1 MDIIHL
7 LPDSV
12 ANQIA
17 AGEVVQRPASVIKEL
32 MENAVDAGAQ
42 NIDVLVQDAGR
53 TSIQVIDDG
62 KGMTETDARMAFER
76 HATSKIAKAED
87 LFTLRTMGF
96 RGEALPSIAA
106 VSQVK
111 LTTRTAA
118 QDVGIELCLEGSRVV
133 SQEVCSCPVGAN
145 FEVCNLFF
153 NVPARRKFLKS
164 NQTEL
169 NNIIQDFERIALVN
183 PSVSFALS
191 SNGNRLMQLPAG
203 SPLQRIVGIFGKKLG
218 EQLLPVQVET
228 SLVGISGFVG
238 KPEAA
243 RKKNSSQY
251 LFVNGR
257 FMRHPR
263 FHYAVQEAFNH
274 LIPEGD
280 QVPYFIFFQVD
291 PANIDVNI
299 HPTKTEIKFENEQ
312 EIWSIIVAAVRDTLG
327 KFNAVPTIDFDVEG
341 RPDIPT
347 YEAGKLTDIRVPRVQ
362 LNPNYNPFSSHSET
376 RKPIRQWEELFE
388 GAGGKELFEGAG
400 GKELFEGA
408 RGKEQGAREYP
419 KTSGL
424 HDNPLAPSP
433 SPLAPSLFQESQEI
447 SSQHFQYKGQYILTA
462 VQSGLMMVDQ
472 RRAHI
477 RILYERYMKQMQEHT
492 APTQGLLFP
501 ELLELSPSD
510 AALLT
515 GILDDV
521 RALGFDIT
529 PLGGGAFSIVG
540 TPSGQSNP
548 VAVVQ
553 QMVETVKQQDG
564 IQTDALHHQLALVLA
579 RNNAIEVGEVLTPL
593 QMETLIGDLFQCEIQ
608 NLSPSGKTILTILQQ
623 EQIDK
628 MFN

>member
-32 MENAVDAGAQ
+32 MENAVDAGAST
-42 NIDVLVQDAGR
+42 IDVLVQDAGR

-87 LFTLRTMGF
+87 LFTLQTMGF

-111 LTTRTAA
+111 LTTRTAE
-118 QDVGIELCLEGSRVV
+118 QDLGVQLCLEGSRVV

-145 FEVCNLFF
+145 FEVSNLFF

-183 PSVSFALS
+183 PSVAFTLS
-191 SNGNRLMQLPAG
+191 SNGNRLMQLPVSG
-203 SPLQRIVGIFGKKLG
+203 CLQRIVGIFGKKLG
-218 EQLLPVQVET
+218 EQLLPLQVET
-228 SLVGISGFVG
+228 SLVKISGFVG
-238 KPEAA
+238 KPEAE
-243 RKKNSSQY
+243 RKKTSSQY
-251 LFVNGR
+251 VFVNGS
-257 FMRHPR
+257 FMLHPR
-263 FHYAVQEAFNH
+263 FHYAVMEAFSH

-312 EIWSIIVAAVRDTLG
+312 EIWSIIVAAVRDALG

-341 RPDIPT
+341 RPEIPT
-347 YEAGKLTDIRVPRVQ
+347 YDASGLGDVKVPRVQ
-362 LNPNYNPFSSHSET
+362 VNPSYNPFSCHSE
-376 RKPIRQWEELFE
+376 RSKPSRQWEKLYEQAAQSTQNTPSIQNTPITPKLFSE
-388 GAGGKELFEGAG
+388 DIEM
-400 GKELFEGA
+400 
-408 RGKEQGAREYP
+408 
-419 KTSGL
+419 
-424 HDNPLAPSP
+424 
-433 SPLAPSLFQESQEI
+433 
-447 SSQHFQYKGQYILTA
+447 SSQHYQYKGQYVLTA

-477 RILYERYMKQMQEHT
+477 RILYERYMKQMQEHN
-492 APTQGLLFP
+492 AATQGLLFP

-515 GILDDV
+515 GILDDIK
-521 RALGFDIT
+521 ALGFDIT
-529 PLGGGAFSIVG
+529 PLGGSSFSIVG
-540 TPSGQSNP
+540 TPSEQANP

-553 QMVETVKQQDG
+553 QMVESVKQQDG
-564 IQTDALHHQLALVLA
+564 GHADALHHQLALVLA
-579 RNNAIEVGEVLTPL
+579 RSNAIEVGEVLSSV
-593 QMETLIGDLFQCEIQ
+593 QMETLIGDLFQCENP
-608 NLSPSGKTILTILQQ
+608 NLTPNGKTILTILQQ

>member
-32 MENAVDAGAQ
+32 MENAVDAGAST
-42 NIDVLVQDAGR
+42 IDVLVQDAGR

-87 LFTLRTMGF
+87 LFTLQTMGF

-111 LTTRTAA
+111 LTTRTAE
-118 QDVGIELCLEGSRVV
+118 QELGVQLCLEGSKVV

-145 FEVCNLFF
+145 FEVSNLFF

-183 PSVSFALS
+183 PSVSFTLS
-191 SNGNRLMQLPAG
+191 SNGNQLMQLPAG
-203 SPLQRIVGIFGKKLG
+203 GSLQRIVGIFGKKLG
-218 EQLLPVQVET
+218 EQLLPLQVET
-228 SLVGISGFVG
+228 SLVKISGFVG

-243 RKKNSSQY
+243 RKKGASQF

-263 FHYAVQEAFNH
+263 FHYAVMEAFSH
-274 LIPEGD
+274 LIPDGD
-280 QVPYFIFFQVD
+280 QVPYFIYFEVD

-299 HPTKTEIKFENEQ
+299 HPTKTEIKFENET
-312 EIWSIIVAAVRDTLG
+312 EIWSIVLAAVRDALG

-347 YEAGKLTDIRVPRVQ
+347 YDARGLGDVKVPRVQ
-362 LNPNYNPFSSHSET
+362 VNPTYNPFSSHNEN
-376 RKPIRQWEELFE
+376 RKPTRQWEKLY
-388 GAGGKELFEGAG
+388 
-400 GKELFEGA
+400 
-408 RGKEQGAREYP
+408 EQAAASQTNQSVP
-419 KTSGL
+419 NTQNVQSSQ
-424 HDNPLAPSP
+424 N
-433 SPLAPSLFQESQEI
+433 LFQEEMEM
-447 SSQHFQYKGQYILTA
+447 SSQHYQYKGQYILTA

-472 RRAHI
+472 RRAHV
-477 RILYERYMKQMQEHT
+477 RILYERYMKQMQEHN
-492 APTQGLLFP
+492 AATQGLLFP

-529 PLGGGAFSIVG
+529 SLGGSSFSIVG
-540 TPSGQSNP
+540 APSGQSNP

-553 QMVETVKQQDG
+553 QMVESVKQQDG
-564 IQTDALHHQLALVLA
+564 AHADALHHQLALVLA
-579 RNNAIEVGEVLTPL
+579 RHNAIEIGEVLTPV
-593 QMETLIGDLFQCEIQ
+593 QMETLIGDLFQCDNP
-608 NLSPSGKTILTILQQ
+608 NLSPSGKTIITILQQ

>member
-32 MENAVDAGAQ
+32 MENAVDAGATT
-42 NIDVLVQDAGR
+42 IDVLVQDAGR

-87 LFTLRTMGF
+87 LFTLQTMGF

-111 LTTRTAA
+111 LTTRTAE
-118 QDVGIELCLEGSRVV
+118 QELGVQLCLEGSRVV

-145 FEVCNLFF
+145 FEVSNLFF

-183 PSVSFALS
+183 PSVAFTLS
-191 SNGNRLMQLPAG
+191 SNGNQLMQLPAG
-203 SPLQRIVGIFGKKLG
+203 SNLQRIVGIFGKKLG

-228 SLVGISGFVG
+228 SLVKISGFVG
-238 KPEAA
+238 KPESA

-263 FHYAVQEAFNH
+263 FHYAVMEAFSH

-280 QVPYFIFFQVD
+280 QVPYFISFQVD

-312 EIWSIIVAAVRDTLG
+312 EIWSIIVAAVRDALG

-347 YEAGKLTDIRVPRVQ
+347 YDARGLGDVKVPRVQ
-362 LNPNYNPFSSHSET
+362 VNPSYNPFSGHSES
-376 RKPIRQWEELFE
+376 RKPVRQWEKLYEQAASSQTIQNTQSIQSVPSSPTLFSE
-388 GAGGKELFEGAG
+388 GL
-400 GKELFEGA
+400 
-408 RGKEQGAREYP
+408 
-419 KTSGL
+419 
-424 HDNPLAPSP
+424 
-433 SPLAPSLFQESQEI
+433 EI

-477 RILYERYMKQMQEHT
+477 RILYERYMKQMQEHN

-515 GILDDV
+515 GMLDDV

-529 PLGGGAFSIVG
+529 PLGGSSFSIVG
-540 TPSGQSNP
+540 TPSGQTDP
-548 VAVVQ
+548 TAVVQ
-553 QMVETVKQQDG
+553 QMVESVKQQDG
-564 IQTDALHHQLALVLA
+564 GHADALHHQLALVLA
-579 RNNAIEVGEVLTPL
+579 RHNAIEVGEVLTPM

>member
-32 MENAVDAGAQ
+32 MENAVDAGAST
-42 NIDVLVQDAGR
+42 IDVLVQDAGR

-87 LFTLRTMGF
+87 LFTLQTMGF

-111 LTTRTAA
+111 LTTRTAE
-118 QDVGIELCLEGSRVV
+118 QELGVQLCLEGSRVV

-145 FEVCNLFF
+145 FEVSNLFF

-183 PSVSFALS
+183 PSVAFTLS

-203 SPLQRIVGIFGKKLG
+203 GSLQRIVGIFGKRLG
-218 EQLLPVQVET
+218 EQLLPLQVET
-228 SLVGISGFVG
+228 SLVKISGYVG

-243 RKKNSSQY
+243 RKKGASQY

-257 FMRHPR
+257 FMPHPR
-263 FHYAVQEAFNH
+263 FHYAVMEAFSH

-312 EIWSIIVAAVRDTLG
+312 EIWSIILAAVRDALG

-341 RPDIPT
+341 RPDIPA
-347 YEAGKLTDIRVPRVQ
+347 YDARGLAGVKVPRVQ
-362 LNPNYNPFSSHSET
+362 FNPTYNPFSSHSES
-376 RKPIRQWEELFE
+376 RKPTRQWEKLY
-388 GAGGKELFEGAG
+388 
-400 GKELFEGA
+400 
-408 RGKEQGAREYP
+408 EQAANQNNQSIQSP
-419 KTSGL
+419 QSTQS
-424 HDNPLAPSP
+424 PQPSP
-433 SPLAPSLFQESQEI
+433 TLFPESLEM
-447 SSQHFQYKGQYILTA
+447 SSQHYQYKGQYIMTA
-462 VQSGLMMVDQ
+462 VQSGLMIVDQ

-477 RILYERYMKQMQEHT
+477 RILYERYMRQMQEHS
-492 APTQGLLFP
+492 AATQGLLFP

-529 PLGGGAFSIVG
+529 PLGGNAFSIVG
-540 TPSGQSNP
+540 APSEQSNP

-553 QMVETVKQQDG
+553 QMVESVKQQDG
-564 IQTDALHHQLALVLA
+564 AHADALHHQLALVLA

-593 QMETLIGDLFQCEIQ
+593 QMETLLSDLFQCEIQ
-608 NLSPSGKTILTILQQ
+608 NLSPSGKQVLTILQQ

>member
-32 MENAVDAGAQ
+32 MENAVDAGAST
-42 NIDVLVQDAGR
+42 IDVLVQDAGR

-62 KGMTETDARMAFER
+62 KGMSETDARMAFER

-106 VSQVK
+106 VAQVR
-111 LTTRTAA
+111 LTTRTAE
-118 QDVGIELCLEGSRVV
+118 QDLGVQLCIDGSHVV

-145 FEVCNLFF
+145 FEVSNLFY

-183 PSVSFALS
+183 PSVAFSLS

-203 SPLQRIVGIFGKKLG
+203 SSLQRIVGIFGKKLG
-218 EQLLPVQVET
+218 EQLLPLQVET
-228 SLVGISGFVG
+228 SLVKISGFVG

-243 RKKNSSQY
+243 RKKNSSQF

-263 FHYAVQEAFNH
+263 FHYAVMEAFSH

-312 EIWSIIVAAVRDTLG
+312 EIWSIIVAAVRDALG

-341 RPDIPT
+341 RPDIPA
-347 YEAGKLTDIRVPRVQ
+347 YQAGNLTDVKVPRVQ
-362 LNPNYNPFSSHSET
+362 FNPSFNPFSSHSES
-376 RKPIRQWEELFE
+376 RKPVRQWEKLYEQATQSSQSSPNTPITQSIQNIQSPQNLFSE
-388 GAGGKELFEGAG
+388 EI
-400 GKELFEGA
+400 
-408 RGKEQGAREYP
+408 
-419 KTSGL
+419 
-424 HDNPLAPSP
+424 
-433 SPLAPSLFQESQEI
+433 EI
-447 SSQHFQYKGQYILTA
+447 SSQHYQYKGQYILTA

-492 APTQGLLFP
+492 AATQGLLFP
-501 ELLELSPSD
+501 ELLELPPSD

-521 RALGFDIT
+521 KSLGFDIS
-529 PLGGGAFSIVG
+529 PLGGNAFSIVG
-540 TPSGQSNP
+540 APSGQNNP

-553 QMVETVKQQDG
+553 QMVESVKMQDSG
-564 IQTDALHHQLALVLA
+564 HADALHHQLALVLA
-579 RNNAIEVGEVLTPL
+579 RNNAIEVGEVLTPV
-593 QMETLIGDLFQCEIQ
+593 QMETLIGDLFQCDNP
-608 NLSPSGKTILTILQQ
+608 NLSPSGKVILTILQQ
-623 EQIDK
+623 DAIDK

>member
-32 MENAVDAGAQ
+32 MENAVDAGAST
-42 NIDVLVQDAGR
+42 IDVLVQDAGR

-62 KGMTETDARMAFER
+62 KGMSETDARMAFER

-106 VSQVK
+106 VAQVK
-111 LTTRTAA
+111 LTTRTVE
-118 QDVGIELCLEGSRVV
+118 QDLGVKLCLEGSRVV

-183 PSVSFALS
+183 PSVAFTLS
-191 SNGNRLMQLPAG
+191 SNGNQLMQLPAG
-203 SPLQRIVGIFGKKLG
+203 SSLQRIVGVFGKKLG
-218 EQLLPVQVET
+218 EQLLPIQVDT
-228 SLVGISGFVG
+228 SLVKISGFVG
-238 KPEAA
+238 KPESA
-243 RKKNSSQY
+243 RKKNSSQF

-263 FHYAVQEAFNH
+263 FHYAVMEAFSH

-280 QVPYFIFFQVD
+280 QIPYFISFQVD
-291 PANIDVNI
+291 PSNIDVNI

-312 EIWSIIVAAVRDTLG
+312 EIWSIIVAAVRDALG

-347 YEAGKLTDIRVPRVQ
+347 FQIGNVASVKAPRVQ
-362 LNPNYNPFSSHSET
+362 VNSKFNPFNSHNESP
-376 RKPIRQWEELFE
+376 KPARQWEKLY
-388 GAGGKELFEGAG
+388 
-400 GKELFEGA
+400 
-408 RGKEQGAREYP
+408 EQAAAQNNQEAQNA
-419 KTSGL
+419 S
-424 HDNPLAPSP
+424 NAQSP
-433 SPLAPSLFQESQEI
+433 QSLFQEEMEMST
-447 SSQHFQYKGQYILTA
+447 QHFQYKGQYILTA

-477 RILYERYMKQMQEHT
+477 RILYERYMKQMQEHN
-492 APTQGLLFP
+492 AATQGLLFP

-529 PLGGGAFSIVG
+529 SLGGSSFSIVG
-540 TPSGQSNP
+540 APSEQANP

-553 QMVETVKQQDG
+553 EMVESVKQQDG
-564 IQTDALHHQLALVLA
+564 GHVDALHHQLALVLA
-579 RNNAIEVGEVLTPL
+579 RHNAIEVGEVLTSV
-593 QMETLIGDLFQCEIQ
+593 QMETLIGDLFQCGNP

-623 EQIDK
+623 ETIDK

>member
-32 MENAVDAGAQ
+32 MENAVDAGASV
-42 NIDVLVQDAGR
+42 IDVLVQDAGR

-87 LFTLRTMGF
+87 LFTLQTMGF

-111 LTTRTAA
+111 LTTRTAE
-118 QDVGIELCLEGSRVV
+118 QELGVQLCLEGSRVV

-145 FEVCNLFF
+145 FEVSNLFF

-183 PSVSFALS
+183 PSVAFTLS
-191 SNGNRLMQLPAG
+191 SNGNSLMQLPAG
-203 SPLQRIVGIFGKKLG
+203 GTLQRIVGIFGKRLG

-228 SLVGISGFVG
+228 SLVKIRGFVG

-243 RKKNSSQY
+243 RKKGASQY

-263 FHYAVQEAFNH
+263 FHYAVMEAFNH

-280 QVPYFIFFQVD
+280 QVPYFISFQVD

-312 EIWSIIVAAVRDTLG
+312 EIWSITLAAVRDALG
-327 KFNAVPTIDFDVEG
+327 KFNAVPTIEFDVEG

-347 YEAGKLTDIRVPRVQ
+347 YQAGNLTDVKVPRVQ
-362 LNPNYNPFSSHSET
+362 YDTGFNPFSSHSES
-376 RKPIRQWEELFE
+376 RKPVRQWEKLY
-388 GAGGKELFEGAG
+388 
-400 GKELFEGA
+400 
-408 RGKEQGAREYP
+408 EQA
-419 KTSGL
+419 
-424 HDNPLAPSP
+424 AASP
-433 SPLAPSLFQESQEI
+433 SPPSPPSSLSPPTTQSLFSGDVEV

-477 RILYERYMKQMQEHT
+477 RILYERYLKQMQEHT
-492 APTQGLLFP
+492 AATQGLLFP
-501 ELLELSPSD
+501 ELLEFSPSD

-521 RALGFDIT
+521 KALGFDIT
-529 PLGGGAFSIVG
+529 PLGGGSFSIVG

-553 QMVETVKQQDG
+553 QMVESVKQQDG
-564 IQTDALHHQLALVLA
+564 GHADALHHQLALVLA
-579 RNNAIEVGEVLTPL
+579 RSNAIEVGEVLTPV

>member
-32 MENAVDAGAQ
+32 MENAVDAGAST
-42 NIDVLVQDAGR
+42 IDVLVQDAGR

-87 LFTLRTMGF
+87 LFTLQTMGF

-111 LTTRTAA
+111 LTTRTAE
-118 QDVGIELCLEGSRVV
+118 QELGVQLCLEGSKVV

-145 FEVCNLFF
+145 FEVSNLFF

-183 PSVSFALS
+183 PSVSFTLS
-191 SNGNRLMQLPAG
+191 SNGNQLMQLPAG
-203 SPLQRIVGIFGKKLG
+203 GSLQRIVGIFGKKLG
-218 EQLLPVQVET
+218 EQLLPLQVET
-228 SLVGISGFVG
+228 SLVKISGFVG

-243 RKKNSSQY
+243 RKKGASQF

-263 FHYAVQEAFNH
+263 FHYAVMEAFSH
-274 LIPEGD
+274 LIPDGD
-280 QVPYFIFFQVD
+280 QVPYFIYFEVD

-299 HPTKTEIKFENEQ
+299 HPTKTEIKFENET
-312 EIWSIIVAAVRDTLG
+312 EIWSIVLAGVRDALG

-347 YEAGKLTDIRVPRVQ
+347 YDARGLGDVKVPRVQ
-362 LNPNYNPFSSHSET
+362 VNPTYNPFSSHNEN
-376 RKPIRQWEELFE
+376 RKPTRQWEKLY
-388 GAGGKELFEGAG
+388 
-400 GKELFEGA
+400 
-408 RGKEQGAREYP
+408 EQAAASQTNQSVP
-419 KTSGL
+419 NTQNVQSSQ
-424 HDNPLAPSP
+424 N
-433 SPLAPSLFQESQEI
+433 LFQEEMEM
-447 SSQHFQYKGQYILTA
+447 SSQHYQYKGQYILTA

-472 RRAHI
+472 RRAHV
-477 RILYERYMKQMQEHT
+477 RILYERYMKQMQEHN
-492 APTQGLLFP
+492 AATQGLLFP

-529 PLGGGAFSIVG
+529 SLGGSSFSIVG
-540 TPSGQSNP
+540 APSGQSNP

-553 QMVETVKQQDG
+553 QMVESVKQQDG
-564 IQTDALHHQLALVLA
+564 AHADALHHQLALVLA
-579 RNNAIEVGEVLTPL
+579 RHNAIEIGEVLTPV
-593 QMETLIGDLFQCEIQ
+593 QMETLIGDLFQCDNP
-608 NLSPSGKTILTILQQ
+608 NLSPSGKTIITILQQ

>member
-32 MENAVDAGAQ
+32 MENAVDAGAST
-42 NIDVLVQDAGR
+42 IDVLVQDAGR

-62 KGMTETDARMAFER
+62 KGMSETDARMAFER

-106 VSQVK
+106 VAQVK
-111 LTTRTAA
+111 LTTRTVE
-118 QDVGIELCLEGSRVV
+118 QDLGVKLCLEGSRVV

-183 PSVSFALS
+183 PSVAFTLS
-191 SNGNRLMQLPAG
+191 SNGNQLMQLPAG
-203 SPLQRIVGIFGKKLG
+203 SSLQRIVGVFGKKLG
-218 EQLLPVQVET
+218 EQLLPIQVDT
-228 SLVGISGFVG
+228 SLVKISGFVG
-238 KPEAA
+238 KPESA
-243 RKKNSSQY
+243 RKKNSSQF

-263 FHYAVQEAFNH
+263 FHYAVMEAFSH

-280 QVPYFIFFQVD
+280 QIPYFISFQVD
-291 PANIDVNI
+291 PSNIDVNI

-312 EIWSIIVAAVRDTLG
+312 EIWSIIVAAVRDALG

-347 YEAGKLTDIRVPRVQ
+347 FQIGNVAAVKAPRVQ
-362 LNPNYNPFSSHSET
+362 VNSKFNPFNSHNES
-376 RKPIRQWEELFE
+376 RKPARQWEKLY
-388 GAGGKELFEGAG
+388 
-400 GKELFEGA
+400 
-408 RGKEQGAREYP
+408 EQAATQNNQEAQNA
-419 KTSGL
+419 S
-424 HDNPLAPSP
+424 NVQSP
-433 SPLAPSLFQESQEI
+433 QSLFQEEMEMST
-447 SSQHFQYKGQYILTA
+447 QHFQYKGQYILTA

-477 RILYERYMKQMQEHT
+477 RILYERYMKQMQEHN
-492 APTQGLLFP
+492 AATQGLLFP

-521 RALGFDIT
+521 RTLGFDIT
-529 PLGGGAFSIVG
+529 SLGGSSFSIVG
-540 TPSGQSNP
+540 APSEQANP

-553 QMVETVKQQDG
+553 EMVESVKQQDG
-564 IQTDALHHQLALVLA
+564 GHADALHHQLALVLA
-579 RNNAIEVGEVLTPL
+579 RHNAIEVGEVLSSV
-593 QMETLIGDLFQCEIQ
+593 QMETLIGDLFQCDNP
-608 NLSPSGKTILTILQQ
+608 NLSPNGKTILTILQQ
-623 EQIDK
+623 ETIDK

>member
-32 MENAVDAGAQ
+32 MENAVDAGAST
-42 NIDVLVQDAGR
+42 IDVLVQDAGR

-62 KGMTETDARMAFER
+62 KGMSETDARMAFER

-87 LFTLRTMGF
+87 LFTLQTMGF

-106 VSQVK
+106 VAQVK
-111 LTTRTAA
+111 LTTRTAE
-118 QDVGIELCLEGSRVV
+118 QDLGVQLCIDGSHLV

-145 FEVCNLFF
+145 FEVSNLFF

-183 PSVSFALS
+183 PAVSFSLS
-191 SNGNRLMQLPAG
+191 SNGNCLMQLPAG
-203 SPLQRIVGIFGKKLG
+203 GALQRIVGIFGKKLG

-228 SLVGISGFVG
+228 SLVKISGFVG

-263 FHYAVQEAFNH
+263 FHYAVMEAFNH
-274 LIPEGD
+274 LVPEGD

-312 EIWSIIVAAVRDTLG
+312 EIWSIIVAAVRDALG

-341 RPDIPT
+341 RPDIPAF
-347 YEAGKLTDIRVPRVQ
+347 EASNLSNVKVPRVQ
-362 LNPNYNPFSSHSET
+362 FDASYNPFNSHKES
-376 RKPIRQWEELFE
+376 RKPAARQWEKLYEQATIKKVPEFPETPESPATLF
-388 GAGGKELFEGAG
+388 
-400 GKELFEGA
+400 
-408 RGKEQGAREYP
+408 P
-419 KTSGL
+419 
-424 HDNPLAPSP
+424 D
-433 SPLAPSLFQESQEI
+433 SQEI
-447 SSQHFQYKGQYILTA
+447 STQHYQYKGQYILTA

-477 RILYERYMKQMQEHT
+477 RILYERYLRQMQEHN
-492 APTQGLLFP
+492 AATQGLLFP
-501 ELLELSPSD
+501 ELLEMSPSD

-529 PLGGGAFSIVG
+529 PLGGGSFSIVG
-540 TPSGQSNP
+540 TPSEQVNP

-553 QMVETVKQQDG
+553 QMVESVKQQDG
-564 IQTDALHHQLALVLA
+564 GHADAIHHQLALVLA
-579 RNNAIEVGEVLTPL
+579 RNNAIEVGEVLTSV
-593 QMETLIGDLFQCEIQ
+593 QMETLIGDLFQCENP

>member
-32 MENAVDAGAQ
+32 MENAVDAGATT
-42 NIDVLVQDAGR
+42 IDVLVQDAGR

-87 LFTLRTMGF
+87 LFTLQTMGF

-111 LTTRTAA
+111 LTTRTAE
-118 QDVGIELCLEGSRVV
+118 QELGVQLCLEGSKVV

-145 FEVCNLFF
+145 FEVSNLFF

-183 PSVSFALS
+183 PSVSFTLS
-191 SNGNRLMQLPAG
+191 SNGNQLMQLPAG
-203 SPLQRIVGIFGKKLG
+203 GSLQRIVGIFGKKLG
-218 EQLLPVQVET
+218 EQLLPLQVET
-228 SLVGISGFVG
+228 SLVKISGFVG

-243 RKKNSSQY
+243 RKKGASQF

-263 FHYAVQEAFNH
+263 FHYAVMEAFSH
-274 LIPEGD
+274 LIPDGD
-280 QVPYFIFFQVD
+280 QVPYFIYFEVD

-299 HPTKTEIKFENEQ
+299 HPTKTEIKFENET
-312 EIWSIIVAAVRDTLG
+312 EIWSIVLAGVRDALG

-347 YEAGKLTDIRVPRVQ
+347 YDARGLGDVKVPRVQ
-362 LNPNYNPFSSHSET
+362 VNPTYNPFSSHNES
-376 RKPIRQWEELFE
+376 RKPVRQWEKLY
-388 GAGGKELFEGAG
+388 
-400 GKELFEGA
+400 
-408 RGKEQGAREYP
+408 EQAAASQTNQSVP
-419 KTSGL
+419 NTQNVQSSQ
-424 HDNPLAPSP
+424 N
-433 SPLAPSLFQESQEI
+433 LFQEEMEM
-447 SSQHFQYKGQYILTA
+447 SSQHYQYKGQYILTA

-477 RILYERYMKQMQEHT
+477 RILYERYMKQMQEHN
-492 APTQGLLFP
+492 AATQGLLFP

-529 PLGGGAFSIVG
+529 SLGGSSFSIVG
-540 TPSGQSNP
+540 APSGQSNP

-553 QMVETVKQQDG
+553 QMVESVKQQDG
-564 IQTDALHHQLALVLA
+564 AHADALHHQLALVLA
-579 RNNAIEVGEVLTPL
+579 RHNAIEIGEVLTPV
-593 QMETLIGDLFQCEIQ
+593 QMETLIGDLFQCDNP
-608 NLSPSGKTILTILQQ
+608 NLSPSGKTIITILQQ

>member
-32 MENAVDAGAQ
+32 MENAVDAGAST
-42 NIDVLVQDAGR
+42 IDVLVQDAGR

-87 LFTLRTMGF
+87 LFTLQTMGF

-111 LTTRTAA
+111 LTTRTAE
-118 QDVGIELCLEGSRVV
+118 QELGVQLCLEGSRVV

-145 FEVCNLFF
+145 FEVSNLFF

-183 PSVSFALS
+183 PSVAFTLS
-191 SNGNRLMQLPAG
+191 SNGNQLMQLPAG
-203 SPLQRIVGIFGKKLG
+203 SNLQRIVGIFGKKLG

-228 SLVGISGFVG
+228 SLVKISGFVG
-238 KPEAA
+238 KPESA

-263 FHYAVQEAFNH
+263 FHYAVMEAFSH

-280 QVPYFIFFQVD
+280 QVPYFISFQVD

-312 EIWSIIVAAVRDTLG
+312 EIWSIIVAAVRDALG

-347 YEAGKLTDIRVPRVQ
+347 YDARGLGDVKVPRVQ
-362 LNPNYNPFSSHSET
+362 VNPSYNPFSGHSES
-376 RKPIRQWEELFE
+376 RKPVRQWEKLYEQAASSQNIQNTQSIQSVPSSPTLFSE
-388 GAGGKELFEGAG
+388 GL
-400 GKELFEGA
+400 
-408 RGKEQGAREYP
+408 
-419 KTSGL
+419 
-424 HDNPLAPSP
+424 
-433 SPLAPSLFQESQEI
+433 EI
-447 SSQHFQYKGQYILTA
+447 SSQHFQYKGQYILTS

-477 RILYERYMKQMQEHT
+477 RILYERYMKQMQEHN

-515 GILDDV
+515 GMLDDV

-529 PLGGGAFSIVG
+529 PLGGSSFSIVG
-540 TPSGQSNP
+540 TPSGQTDP
-548 VAVVQ
+548 TAVVQ
-553 QMVETVKQQDG
+553 QMVESVKQQDG
-564 IQTDALHHQLALVLA
+564 GHADALHHQLALVLA
-579 RNNAIEVGEVLTPL
+579 RHNAIEVGEVLTPV

>member
-42 NIDVLVQDAGR
+42 TIDVLVQDAGR

-87 LFTLRTMGF
+87 LFTLCTMGF

-111 LTTRTAA
+111 LTTRTAE
-118 QDVGIELCLEGSRVV
+118 QDLGVQLCLEGSRLV

-145 FEVCNLFF
+145 FEVSNLFF

-183 PSVSFALS
+183 PAVTFTLS
-191 SNGNRLMQLPAG
+191 SNGHQLMQLPAG
-203 SPLQRIVGIFGKKLG
+203 GSLQRIVGIFGKKLG

-228 SLVGISGFVG
+228 SLVKISGYVG

-263 FHYAVQEAFNH
+263 FHYAVMEAFNH

-280 QVPYFIFFQVD
+280 QVPYFIFFQVN

-312 EIWSIIVAAVRDTLG
+312 EIWSIIVAAVRDALG

-347 YEAGKLTDIRVPRVQ
+347 YQAGNMSGVKVPRVQ
-362 LNPNYNPFSSHSET
+362 VNPSYNPFNSHSES
-376 RKPIRQWEELFE
+376 RKPIRQWEKLFE
-388 GAGGKELFEGAG
+388 GAGGKE
-400 GKELFEGA
+400 
-408 RGKEQGAREYP
+408 QGAREYMGNNLSP
-419 KTSGL
+419 Q
-424 HDNPLAPSP
+424 DNPPAPCSLP
-433 SPLAPSLFQESQEI
+433 PAPSLFPASQEI

-477 RILYERYMKQMQEHT
+477 RILYERYMKQMQEQG
-492 APTQGLLFP
+492 AATQGLLFP
-501 ELLELSPSD
+501 ELLELPPSD

-515 GILDDV
+515 GILDDIK
-521 RALGFDIT
+521 ALGFDIS
-529 PLGGGAFSIVG
+529 PLGGGSFSIVG
-540 TPSGQSNP
+540 TPSGQANP

-553 QMVETVKQQDG
+553 QMVESVKQQDG
-564 IQTDALHHQLALVLA
+564 GHADALHHQLALVLA

-593 QMETLIGDLFQCEIQ
+593 QMETLIGDLFQCDNP

-623 EQIDK
+623 EAIDK
-628 MFN
+628 MFRTP

>member
-1 MDIIHL
+1 LDIIHL

-32 MENAVDAGAQ
+32 MENAVDAGAST
-42 NIDVLVQDAGR
+42 IDVLVQDAGR
-53 TSIQVIDDG
+53 TTIQVIDDG
-62 KGMTETDARMAFER
+62 KGMSETDARMAFER
-76 HATSKIAKAED
+76 HATSKIARAED

-106 VSQVK
+106 VAQVR
-111 LTTRTAA
+111 LTTRTAE
-118 QDVGIELCLEGSRVV
+118 QDLGVRLCIDGSRIV

-145 FEVCNLFF
+145 FEVSNLFF

-183 PSVSFALS
+183 PSVAFTLS

-203 SPLQRIVGIFGKKLG
+203 GTLQRIVGIFGKKLG

-228 SLVGISGFVG
+228 SLVKISGFVG

-243 RKKNSSQY
+243 KKKGAAQY

-263 FHYAVQEAFNH
+263 FHYAVMEAFSH

-280 QVPYFIFFQVD
+280 QVPYFISFQVD

-312 EIWSIIVAAVRDTLG
+312 EIWSIIVAAVRDALG

-341 RPDIPT
+341 RPDIPA
-347 YEAGKLTDIRVPRVQ
+347 YQSVQLTDVKMPRVQ
-362 LNPNYNPFSSHSET
+362 FNPSFNPFSSHNES
-376 RKPIRQWEELFE
+376 RKPVRQWEKLFE
-388 GAGGKELFEGAG
+388 KAPLQ
-400 GKELFEGA
+400 LP
-408 RGKEQGAREYP
+408 P
-419 KTSGL
+419 KGE
-424 HDNPLAPSP
+424 SP
-433 SPLAPSLFQESQEI
+433 SPALLPLEGGREGALEI
-447 SSQHFQYKGQYILTA
+447 SSQHYQYKGQYILTA

-477 RILYERYMKQMQEHT
+477 RILYERYLKQMREHN
-492 APTQGLLFP
+492 AATQGLLFS

-515 GILDDV
+515 GIIDDV
-521 RALGFDIT
+521 RALGFDIM
-529 PLGGGAFSIVG
+529 PLGGSSFSIVG
-540 TPSGQSNP
+540 TPSGQTNP
-548 VAVVQ
+548 VAVIQ
-553 QMVETVKQQDG
+553 QMVESVKLQG
-564 IQTDALHHQLALVLA
+564 SSHANALHHQLALVLA
-579 RNNAIEVGEVLTPL
+579 RSNAIEVGEVLSSM
-593 QMETLIGDLFQCEIQ
+593 QMETLIADLLQCE
-608 NLSPSGKTILTILQQ
+608 NPNHSPSGKAIIAILQQ
-623 EQIDK
+623 EAIDK
-628 MFN
+628 MFRTP

>member
-32 MENAVDAGAQ
+32 MENAVDAGAST
-42 NIDVLVQDAGR
+42 IDVLVQDAGR

-87 LFTLRTMGF
+87 LFTLQTMGF

-111 LTTRTAA
+111 LTTRTAE
-118 QDVGIELCLEGSRVV
+118 QELGVQLCLEGSRVV

-145 FEVCNLFF
+145 FEVSNLFF

-183 PSVSFALS
+183 PSVAFTLS
-191 SNGNRLMQLPAG
+191 SNGNQLMQLPAG
-203 SPLQRIVGIFGKKLG
+203 SNLQRIVGIFGKKLG

-228 SLVGISGFVG
+228 SLVKISGFVG
-238 KPEAA
+238 KPESA

-263 FHYAVQEAFNH
+263 FHYAVMEAFSH

-280 QVPYFIFFQVD
+280 QVPYFISFQVD

-312 EIWSIIVAAVRDTLG
+312 EIWSIIVAAVRDALG

-347 YEAGKLTDIRVPRVQ
+347 YDARGLGDVKVPRVQ
-362 LNPNYNPFSSHSET
+362 VNPSYNPFSGHSES
-376 RKPIRQWEELFE
+376 RKPVRQWEKLYEQAASSQNIQNTQSIPSSPTLFSE
-388 GAGGKELFEGAG
+388 GL
-400 GKELFEGA
+400 
-408 RGKEQGAREYP
+408 
-419 KTSGL
+419 
-424 HDNPLAPSP
+424 
-433 SPLAPSLFQESQEI
+433 EI

-477 RILYERYMKQMQEHT
+477 RILYERYMKQMQEHN

-515 GILDDV
+515 GMLDDV

-529 PLGGGAFSIVG
+529 PLGGSSFSIVG
-540 TPSGQSNP
+540 TPSGQTDP
-548 VAVVQ
+548 TAVVQ
-553 QMVETVKQQDG
+553 QMVESIKQQDG
-564 IQTDALHHQLALVLA
+564 GHADALHHQLALVLA
-579 RNNAIEVGEVLTPL
+579 RHNAIEVGEVLTPV

-628 MFN
+628 MFRTP

>member
-32 MENAVDAGAQ
+32 MENAVDAGAST
-42 NIDVLVQDAGR
+42 IDVLVQDAGR
-53 TSIQVIDDG
+53 TTIQVIDDG

-106 VSQVK
+106 VAQVK
-111 LTTRTAA
+111 LTTRTAN
-118 QDVGIELCLEGSRVV
+118 QDLGVQLCIDGSHLI

-145 FEVCNLFF
+145 FEVSNLFF

-183 PSVSFALS
+183 SSVTFSLS

-203 SPLQRIVGIFGKKLG
+203 STLQRIVGIFGKKLG

-228 SLVGISGFVG
+228 SLVIISGFVG

-243 RKKNSSQY
+243 RKKNSSQF

-263 FHYAVQEAFNH
+263 FHYAVMEAFNH

-312 EIWSIIVAAVRDTLG
+312 EIWSIIVAAVRDALG

-347 YEAGKLTDIRVPRVQ
+347 YEVGSLTSVKVPRVQ
-362 LNPNYNPFSSHSET
+362 YDTSFNPFNSHSET
-376 RKPIRQWEELFE
+376 RKPTRQWEKLYEQATQSNHKNQNTPTTPSSQNAPITQTLFPE
-388 GAGGKELFEGAG
+388 V
-400 GKELFEGA
+400 
-408 RGKEQGAREYP
+408 
-419 KTSGL
+419 
-424 HDNPLAPSP
+424 
-433 SPLAPSLFQESQEI
+433 QEM
-447 SSQHFQYKGQYILTA
+447 SSQHYQYKGQYILTA
-462 VQSGLMMVDQ
+462 VQSGLMLVDQ

-477 RILYERYMKQMQEHT
+477 RILYERYLKQMQEHN
-492 APTQGLLFP
+492 AATQGLLFP

-510 AALLT
+510 AAMLT
-515 GILDDV
+515 AILDDV

-529 PLGGGAFSIVG
+529 PLGGSAFSIVG
-540 TPSGQSNP
+540 TPSGQVNP

-553 QMVETVKQQDG
+553 QMVESVKMQDG
-564 IQTDALHHQLALVLA
+564 VHADALHHRLALVLA
-579 RNNAIEVGEVLTPL
+579 RNNAIEVGEVLTPV
-593 QMETLIGDLFQCEIQ
+593 QMETLIGDLFQCENP
-608 NLSPSGKTILTILQQ
+608 NLSPNGKTILTILQQ
-623 EQIDK
+623 ETIDK
-628 MFN
+628 LFN

>member
-32 MENAVDAGAQ
+32 MENAVDAGATT
-42 NIDVLVQDAGR
+42 IDVLVQDAGR

-87 LFTLRTMGF
+87 LFTLQTMGF

-111 LTTRTAA
+111 LTTRTAE
-118 QDVGIELCLEGSRVV
+118 QELGVQLCLEGSKVV

-145 FEVCNLFF
+145 FEVSNLFF

-183 PSVSFALS
+183 PSVSFTLS
-191 SNGNRLMQLPAG
+191 SNGNQLMQLPAG
-203 SPLQRIVGIFGKKLG
+203 GSLQRIVGIFGKKLG
-218 EQLLPVQVET
+218 EQLLPLQVET
-228 SLVGISGFVG
+228 SLVKISGFVG

-243 RKKNSSQY
+243 RKKGASQF

-263 FHYAVQEAFNH
+263 FHYAVMEAFSH
-274 LIPEGD
+274 LIPDGD
-280 QVPYFIFFQVD
+280 QVPYFIYFEVD

-299 HPTKTEIKFENEQ
+299 HPTKTEIKFENET
-312 EIWSIIVAAVRDTLG
+312 EIWSIVLAGVRDALG

-347 YEAGKLTDIRVPRVQ
+347 YDARGLGDVKVPRVQ
-362 LNPNYNPFSSHSET
+362 VNPTYNPFSSHNEN
-376 RKPIRQWEELFE
+376 RKPTRQWEKLY
-388 GAGGKELFEGAG
+388 
-400 GKELFEGA
+400 
-408 RGKEQGAREYP
+408 EQAAASQ
-419 KTSGL
+419 TNQSVS
-424 HDNPLAPSP
+424 NTQNVQS
-433 SPLAPSLFQESQEI
+433 SQNLFQEEMEM
-447 SSQHFQYKGQYILTA
+447 SSQHYQYKGQYILTA

-472 RRAHI
+472 RRAHV
-477 RILYERYMKQMQEHT
+477 RILYERYMKQMQEHN
-492 APTQGLLFP
+492 AATQGLLFP

-529 PLGGGAFSIVG
+529 SLGGSSFSIVG
-540 TPSGQSNP
+540 APSGQSNP

-553 QMVETVKQQDG
+553 QMVESVKQQDG
-564 IQTDALHHQLALVLA
+564 AHADALHHQLALVLA
-579 RNNAIEVGEVLTPL
+579 RHNAIEIGEVLTPV
-593 QMETLIGDLFQCEIQ
+593 QMETLIGDLFQCDNP
-608 NLSPSGKTILTILQQ
+608 NLSPSGKTIITILQQ

>member
-32 MENAVDAGAQ
+32 MENAVDAGAST
-42 NIDVLVQDAGR
+42 IDVLVQDAGR

-62 KGMTETDARMAFER
+62 KGMSETDARMAFER

-106 VSQVK
+106 VAQVK
-111 LTTRTAA
+111 LTTRTVE
-118 QDVGIELCLEGSRVV
+118 QDLGVKLCLEGSRVV

-183 PSVSFALS
+183 PSVAFTLS
-191 SNGNRLMQLPAG
+191 SNGNQLMQLPAG
-203 SPLQRIVGIFGKKLG
+203 SSLQRIVGVFGKKLG
-218 EQLLPVQVET
+218 EQLLPIQVDT
-228 SLVGISGFVG
+228 SLVKISGFVG
-238 KPEAA
+238 KPESA
-243 RKKNSSQY
+243 RKKNSSQF

-263 FHYAVQEAFNH
+263 FHYAVMEAFSH

-280 QVPYFIFFQVD
+280 QIPYFISFQVD
-291 PANIDVNI
+291 PSNIDVNI

-312 EIWSIIVAAVRDTLG
+312 EIWSIIVAAVRDALG

-347 YEAGKLTDIRVPRVQ
+347 FQIGNAAAVKAPRVQ
-362 LNPNYNPFSSHSET
+362 VNSKFNPFNSHNES
-376 RKPIRQWEELFE
+376 RKPARQWEKLY
-388 GAGGKELFEGAG
+388 
-400 GKELFEGA
+400 
-408 RGKEQGAREYP
+408 EQAAAQNNQEAQNA
-419 KTSGL
+419 S
-424 HDNPLAPSP
+424 NAPSP
-433 SPLAPSLFQESQEI
+433 QSLFQDEMEMST
-447 SSQHFQYKGQYILTA
+447 QHFQYKGQYILTA

-477 RILYERYMKQMQEHT
+477 RILYERYMKQMQEHN
-492 APTQGLLFP
+492 AATQGLLFP

-529 PLGGGAFSIVG
+529 SLGGSSFSIVG
-540 TPSGQSNP
+540 APSEQANP

-553 QMVETVKQQDG
+553 EMVESVKQQDG
-564 IQTDALHHQLALVLA
+564 GHADALHHQLALVLA
-579 RNNAIEVGEVLTPL
+579 RHNAIEVGEVLSSV
-593 QMETLIGDLFQCEIQ
+593 QMESLIGDLFQCDNP
-608 NLSPSGKTILTILQQ
+608 NLSPNGKTILTILQQ
-623 EQIDK
+623 ETIDK

>member
-32 MENAVDAGAQ
+32 MENAVDAGAST
-42 NIDVLVQDAGR
+42 IDVLVQDAGR

-87 LFTLRTMGF
+87 LFTLQTMGF

-111 LTTRTAA
+111 LTTRTAE
-118 QDVGIELCLEGSRVV
+118 QELGVQLCLEGSRVV

-145 FEVCNLFF
+145 FEVSNLFF

-183 PSVSFALS
+183 PSVAFTLS
-191 SNGNRLMQLPAG
+191 SNGNQLMQLPAG
-203 SPLQRIVGIFGKKLG
+203 SNLQRIVGIFGKKLG

-228 SLVGISGFVG
+228 SLVKISGFVG
-238 KPEAA
+238 KPESA

-263 FHYAVQEAFNH
+263 FHYAVMEAFSH

-312 EIWSIIVAAVRDTLG
+312 EIWSIIVAAVRDALG

-347 YEAGKLTDIRVPRVQ
+347 YDARGLGDVKVPRVQ
-362 LNPNYNPFSSHSET
+362 VNPSYNPFSGHSES
-376 RKPIRQWEELFE
+376 RKPVRQWEKLYEQAASSQNIQNTQSIQSVPSSPTLFSE
-388 GAGGKELFEGAG
+388 GL
-400 GKELFEGA
+400 
-408 RGKEQGAREYP
+408 
-419 KTSGL
+419 
-424 HDNPLAPSP
+424 
-433 SPLAPSLFQESQEI
+433 EI

-477 RILYERYMKQMQEHT
+477 RILYERYMKQMQEHN

-515 GILDDV
+515 GMLDDV

-529 PLGGGAFSIVG
+529 PLGGSSFSIVG
-540 TPSGQSNP
+540 TPSGQTDP
-548 VAVVQ
+548 TAVVQ
-553 QMVETVKQQDG
+553 QMVESVKQQDG
-564 IQTDALHHQLALVLA
+564 GHADALHHQLALVLA
-579 RNNAIEVGEVLTPL
+579 RHNAIEVGEVLTPV

>member
-32 MENAVDAGAQ
+32 MENAVDAGAST
-42 NIDVLVQDAGR
+42 IDVLVQDAGR
-53 TSIQVIDDG
+53 TTIQVIDDG

-106 VSQVK
+106 VAQVK
-111 LTTRTAA
+111 LTTRTAG
-118 QDVGIELCLEGSRVV
+118 QDLGVQLCIDGSHLI

-145 FEVCNLFF
+145 FEVSNLFF

-183 PSVSFALS
+183 PSVTFSLS
-191 SNGNRLMQLPAG
+191 NNGNRLMQLPAG
-203 SPLQRIVGIFGKKLG
+203 STLQRIVGIFGKRLG

-228 SLVGISGFVG
+228 SLVKICGFVG

-263 FHYAVQEAFNH
+263 FHYAVMEAFNH

-280 QVPYFIFFQVD
+280 QVPYFIFFQVN

-312 EIWSIIVAAVRDTLG
+312 EIWSIIVAAVRDALG

-347 YEAGKLTDIRVPRVQ
+347 YEAGNLASVKVPRVQ
-362 LNPNYNPFSSHSET
+362 YDTTFNPFNSHSEI
-376 RKPIRQWEELFE
+376 RKPARQWEKLYEQATKSNQNVPNNLDNQNNQKTPITPNLF
-388 GAGGKELFEGAG
+388 
-400 GKELFEGA
+400 
-408 RGKEQGAREYP
+408 P
-419 KTSGL
+419 
-424 HDNPLAPSP
+424 
-433 SPLAPSLFQESQEI
+433 ESQEM
-447 SSQHFQYKGQYILTA
+447 SSLHYQYKGQYILTA

-477 RILYERYMKQMQEHT
+477 RILYERYLKQMQEQS
-492 APTQGLLFP
+492 AATQGLLFP

-515 GILDDV
+515 AILDDV

-540 TPSGQSNP
+540 TPSEQVNP

-553 QMVETVKQQDG
+553 QMVESVKMQDG
-564 IQTDALHHQLALVLA
+564 GHADALHHQLALVLA
-579 RNNAIEVGEVLTPL
+579 RNNAIEVGEVLTPV
-593 QMETLIGDLFQCEIQ
+593 QMETLIGDLFQCENP

-623 EQIDK
+623 ETIDK
-628 MFN
+628 LFN

>member
-32 MENAVDAGAQ
+32 MENAVDAGASV
-42 NIDVLVQDAGR
+42 IDVLVRDAGR

-87 LFTLRTMGF
+87 LFTLQTMGF

-111 LTTRTAA
+111 LTTRTAE
-118 QDVGIELCLEGSRVV
+118 QELGVQLCLEGSRVV
-133 SQEVCSCPVGAN
+133 SQEVCSCPVGVN
-145 FEVCNLFF
+145 FEVSNLFF

-183 PSVSFALS
+183 PSVAFTLS
-191 SNGNRLMQLPAG
+191 SNGNSLMQLPAG
-203 SPLQRIVGIFGKKLG
+203 GTLQRIVGIFGKRLG

-228 SLVGISGFVG
+228 SLVKISGFVG

-243 RKKNSSQY
+243 RKKGASQY

-263 FHYAVQEAFNH
+263 FHYAVMEAFNH

-280 QVPYFIFFQVD
+280 QVPYFISFQVD

-312 EIWSIIVAAVRDTLG
+312 EIWSITLAAVRDALG
-327 KFNAVPTIDFDVEG
+327 KFNAVPTIEFDVEG

-347 YEAGKLTDIRVPRVQ
+347 YQAGNLTDVKVPRVQ
-362 LNPNYNPFSSHSET
+362 YDTGFNPFSSHSEI
-376 RKPIRQWEELFE
+376 RKPMRQWEKLY
-388 GAGGKELFEGAG
+388 
-400 GKELFEGA
+400 
-408 RGKEQGAREYP
+408 EQA
-419 KTSGL
+419 
-424 HDNPLAPSP
+424 AASP
-433 SPLAPSLFQESQEI
+433 SPPSSLSTPNTQNTQNTPSTPKLFSEENEI

-477 RILYERYMKQMQEHT
+477 RILYERYMRQMQEHT
-492 APTQGLLFP
+492 AATQGLLFP

-521 RALGFDIT
+521 KALGFDIT
-529 PLGGGAFSIVG
+529 PLGGGSFSIVG

-553 QMVETVKQQDG
+553 QMVESVKQQDG
-564 IQTDALHHQLALVLA
+564 GHADALHHQLALVLA
-579 RNNAIEVGEVLTPL
+579 RSNAIEVGEVLTPV

>member
-32 MENAVDAGAQ
+32 MENAVDAGAST
-42 NIDVLVQDAGR
+42 IDVLVQDAGR

-76 HATSKIAKAED
+76 HATSKIAQAED

-106 VSQVK
+106 VAQVR

-118 QDVGIELCLEGSRVV
+118 QDLGVQLCIDGSRLV

-145 FEVCNLFF
+145 FEVSNLFF

-183 PSVSFALS
+183 PSISFSIA

-203 SPLQRIVGIFGKKLG
+203 GVLQRIVGIFGKRLG
-218 EQLLPVQVET
+218 EQLLPVQAET
-228 SLVGISGFVG
+228 SLVRISGFVG

-243 RKKNSSQY
+243 RKKGASQY
-251 LFVNGR
+251 LFANGR

-263 FHYAVQEAFNH
+263 FHYAVMEAFSH
-274 LIPEGD
+274 LIPEGE
-280 QVPYFIFFQVD
+280 QVPYFVFFRVD
-291 PANIDVNI
+291 PAAIDVNI

-312 EIWSIIVAAVRDTLG
+312 EIWSILVAAVRDALG

-341 RPDIPT
+341 RPDIPA
-347 YEAGKLTDIRVPRVQ
+347 YDAHGLTDVRMPRVQ
-362 LNPNYNPFSSHSET
+362 YDTSYNPFSSHRES
-376 RKPIRQWEELFE
+376 RNPPRQWERLYEQAAARSGPELPDTPDSPGFP
-388 GAGGKELFEGAG
+388 AIPDAPALFTEEA
-400 GKELFEGA
+400 E
-408 RGKEQGAREYP
+408 R
-419 KTSGL
+419 
-424 HDNPLAPSP
+424 
-433 SPLAPSLFQESQEI
+433 

-477 RILYERYMKQMQEHT
+477 RILYERYMRQMQEHT
-492 APTQGLLFP
+492 AATQGLLFP

-521 RALGFDIT
+521 RALGFDIS
-529 PLGGGAFSIVG
+529 PLGGNAFSIVG
-540 TPSGQSNP
+540 TPSGQANP

-553 QMVETVKQQDG
+553 QMVESVKQQDG
-564 IQTDALHHQLALVLA
+564 GHADALHHQLALVLA
-579 RNNAIEVGEVLTPL
+579 RSNAIEVGEALTPV
-593 QMETLIGDLFQCEIQ
+593 QMESLIGDLFQCGNP

-623 EQIDK
+623 EAIDK

>member
-32 MENAVDAGAQ
+32 MENAVDAGASI
-42 NIDVLVQDAGR
+42 IDVLVQDAGR

-87 LFTLRTMGF
+87 LFTLQTMGF

-111 LTTRTAA
+111 LTTRTAE
-118 QDVGIELCLEGSRVV
+118 QELGVQLCLEGSKVV

-145 FEVCNLFF
+145 FEVSNLFF

-183 PSVSFALS
+183 PSVSFTLS
-191 SNGNRLMQLPAG
+191 SNGNQLMQLPAG
-203 SPLQRIVGIFGKKLG
+203 GSLQRIVGIFGKKLG
-218 EQLLPVQVET
+218 EQLLPLQVET
-228 SLVGISGFVG
+228 SLVKISGFVG

-243 RKKNSSQY
+243 RKKGASQF

-263 FHYAVQEAFNH
+263 FHYAVMEAFSH
-274 LIPEGD
+274 LIPDGD
-280 QVPYFIFFQVD
+280 QVPYFIYFEVD

-299 HPTKTEIKFENEQ
+299 HPTKTEIKFENET
-312 EIWSIIVAAVRDTLG
+312 EIWSIVLAGVRDALG

-347 YEAGKLTDIRVPRVQ
+347 YDARGLGDVKVPRVQ
-362 LNPNYNPFSSHSET
+362 VNPTYNPFSSHNEN
-376 RKPIRQWEELFE
+376 RKPTRQWEKLY
-388 GAGGKELFEGAG
+388 
-400 GKELFEGA
+400 
-408 RGKEQGAREYP
+408 EQAAASQTNQSVP
-419 KTSGL
+419 NTQNVQSSQ
-424 HDNPLAPSP
+424 N
-433 SPLAPSLFQESQEI
+433 LFQEEMEM
-447 SSQHFQYKGQYILTA
+447 SSQHYQYKGQYIMTA

-472 RRAHI
+472 RRAHV
-477 RILYERYMKQMQEHT
+477 RILYERYMKQMQEHN
-492 APTQGLLFP
+492 AATQGLLFP

-529 PLGGGAFSIVG
+529 SLGGSSFSIVG
-540 TPSGQSNP
+540 APSGQSNP

-553 QMVETVKQQDG
+553 QMVESVKQQDG
-564 IQTDALHHQLALVLA
+564 AHADALHHQLALVLA
-579 RNNAIEVGEVLTPL
+579 RHNAIEIGEVLTPV
-593 QMETLIGDLFQCEIQ
+593 QMETLIGDLFQCDNP
-608 NLSPSGKTILTILQQ
+608 NLSPSGKTIITILQQ

>member
-32 MENAVDAGAQ
+32 MENAVDAGAST
-42 NIDVLVQDAGR
+42 IDVLVQDAGR

-87 LFTLRTMGF
+87 LFTLQTMGF

-111 LTTRTAA
+111 LTTRTAE
-118 QDVGIELCLEGSRVV
+118 QELGVQLCLEGSRVV

-145 FEVCNLFF
+145 FEVSNLFF

-183 PSVSFALS
+183 PSVAFTLS
-191 SNGNRLMQLPAG
+191 SNGNQLMQLPAG
-203 SPLQRIVGIFGKKLG
+203 SNLQRIVGIFGKKLG

-228 SLVGISGFVG
+228 SLVKISGFVG
-238 KPEAA
+238 KPESA

-263 FHYAVQEAFNH
+263 FHYAVMEAFSH

-280 QVPYFIFFQVD
+280 QVPYFISFQVD

-312 EIWSIIVAAVRDTLG
+312 EIWSIIVAAVRDALG

-347 YEAGKLTDIRVPRVQ
+347 YDARGLGDVKVPRVQ
-362 LNPNYNPFSSHSET
+362 VNPSYNPFSGHNES
-376 RKPIRQWEELFE
+376 RKPVRQWEKLYEQAASSQTIQNTQSIQSVPSSPTLFSE
-388 GAGGKELFEGAG
+388 GL
-400 GKELFEGA
+400 
-408 RGKEQGAREYP
+408 
-419 KTSGL
+419 
-424 HDNPLAPSP
+424 
-433 SPLAPSLFQESQEI
+433 EI

-477 RILYERYMKQMQEHT
+477 RILYERYMKQMQEHN

-515 GILDDV
+515 GMLDDV

-529 PLGGGAFSIVG
+529 PLGGSSFSIVG
-540 TPSGQSNP
+540 TPSGQTDP
-548 VAVVQ
+548 TAVVQ
-553 QMVETVKQQDG
+553 QMVESVKQQDG
-564 IQTDALHHQLALVLA
+564 GHADALHHQLALVLA
-579 RNNAIEVGEVLTPL
+579 RHNAIEVGEVLTPV

>member
-32 MENAVDAGAQ
+32 MENAVDAGASTV
-42 NIDVLVQDAGR
+42 DVLVQDAGR

-87 LFTLRTMGF
+87 LFTLQTMGF

-111 LTTRTAA
+111 LVTRTAE
-118 QDVGIELCLEGSRVV
+118 QELGVQLCLEGSRVV
-133 SQEVCSCPVGAN
+133 SQEVCTCPAGAN
-145 FEVCNLFF
+145 FEVSNLFF

-169 NNIIQDFERIALVN
+169 NNIIQEFERIALVN
-183 PSVSFALS
+183 PSVAFTLS
-191 SNGNRLMQLPAG
+191 SNGSQLMQLPAG
-203 SPLQRIVGIFGKKLG
+203 GSLQRIVGIFGKKLG

-228 SLVGISGFVG
+228 SLVRISGFVG
-238 KPEAA
+238 KPESA
-243 RKKNSSQY
+243 RKKGASQY

-263 FHYAVQEAFNH
+263 FHYAVMEAFSH

-280 QVPYFIFFQVD
+280 QVPYFISFQVD

-312 EIWSIIVAAVRDTLG
+312 EIWSITLAAVRDALG

-347 YEAGKLTDIRVPRVQ
+347 FEASKLTDVKVPRVQ
-362 LNPNYNPFSSHSET
+362 YNPSYNPFSGHSET
-376 RKPIRQWEELFE
+376 TRKPARQWEKLFE
-388 GAGGKELFEGAG
+388 EAGSKGQ
-400 GKELFEGA
+400 
-408 RGKEQGAREYP
+408 RSMEQGARSMEHGAREYNGE
-419 KTSGL
+419 SDLLG
-424 HDNPLAPSP
+424 NPLAPCP
-433 SPLAPSLFQESQEI
+433 SPLAPSLFPEGALEM
-447 SSQHFQYKGQYILTA
+447 SSQHFQYKGQYILIA

-477 RILYERYMKQMQEHT
+477 RILYERYMRQMQEHN

-501 ELLELSPSD
+501 ELLELPPSD

-529 PLGGGAFSIVG
+529 PLGGSSFSIVG
-540 TPSGQSNP
+540 APTGQNNP

-553 QMVETVKQQDG
+553 QMVETVKQQDAVG
-564 IQTDALHHQLALVLA
+564 SEALHHQLALVLA
-579 RNNAIEVGEVLTPL
+579 RAGAIEVGEALTPV
-593 QMETLIGDLFQCEIQ
+593 QMETLIGDLFQCS
-608 NLSPSGKTILTILQQ
+608 NPKLSPSGKTILTILQQ
-623 EQIDK
+623 EQIEK
-628 MFN
+628 MFRIP

>member
-32 MENAVDAGAQ
+32 MENAIDAGAST
-42 NIDVLVQDAGR
+42 IDVLVQDAGR

-87 LFTLRTMGF
+87 LFTLQTMGF

-106 VSQVK
+106 VAQVK
-111 LTTRTAA
+111 LTTRTAE
-118 QDVGIELCLEGSRVV
+118 QELGVQLCIEGSRVV
-133 SQEVCSCPVGAN
+133 LQEVCSCPVGAN
-145 FEVCNLFF
+145 FEVSNLFF

-183 PSVSFALS
+183 PSVAFTLS
-191 SNGNRLMQLPAG
+191 SNGNQLMQLPAG
-203 SPLQRIVGIFGKKLG
+203 SSLQRIVGIFGKKLG

-228 SLVGISGFVG
+228 SLVKISGFVG

-243 RKKNSSQY
+243 RKKNSSQF

-263 FHYAVQEAFNH
+263 FHYAVMEAFSH
-274 LIPEGD
+274 LVPEGD
-280 QVPYFIFFQVD
+280 QVPYFIFFKVD

-299 HPTKTEIKFENEQ
+299 HPTKTEIKFESEQ
-312 EIWSIIVAAVRDTLG
+312 EIWSIIVAAVRDALG

-341 RPDIPT
+341 RPDIPA
-347 YEAGKLTDIRVPRVQ
+347 YDARGLGDVKVPRVQ
-362 LNPNYNPFSSHSET
+362 VNPGYNPFSGRGEG
-376 RKPIRQWEELFE
+376 RKSSSRQWE
-388 GAGGKELFEGAG
+388 KM
-400 GKELFEGA
+400 FEGA
-408 RGKEQGAREYP
+408 RGKEQGAIEHGGEP
-419 KTSGL
+419 DIPG
-424 HDNPLAPSP
+424 NPLASC
-433 SPLAPSLFQESQEI
+433 PLPPAPNDALFPEADRST
-447 SSQHFQYKGQYILTA
+447 QHFQYKGQYILTA

-477 RILYERYMKQMQEHT
+477 RILYERYMHQMQEHT

-515 GILDDV
+515 GILDDI
-521 RALGFDIT
+521 RSLGFDIT
-529 PLGGGAFSIVG
+529 PLGGSSFSIVG

-553 QMVETVKQQDG
+553 QMVESVKQQDG
-564 IQTDALHHQLALVLA
+564 GHADALHHRLALVLA
-579 RNNAIEVGEVLTPL
+579 RSNAIEVGEVLSPV

-628 MFN
+628 MFGTP

>member
-32 MENAVDAGAQ
+32 MENAVDAGAST
-42 NIDVLVQDAGR
+42 IDVLVQDAGR

-62 KGMTETDARMAFER
+62 RGMSETDARMAFER

-87 LFTLRTMGF
+87 LFKLCTMGF
-96 RGEALPSIAA
+96 RGEALASIAA
-106 VSQVK
+106 VAQVR
-111 LTTRTAA
+111 LTTRTAE
-118 QDVGIELCLEGSRVV
+118 QDLGVQLCIDGSHFV

-145 FEVCNLFF
+145 FEVSNLFF

-183 PSVSFALS
+183 PSITFSLS

-203 SPLQRIVGIFGKKLG
+203 SSLQRIVGIFGKKLS
-218 EQLLPVQVET
+218 EQLLPLQVET
-228 SLVGISGFVG
+228 SLVKINGFVG

-243 RKKNSSQY
+243 RKKNSSQF

-263 FHYAVQEAFNH
+263 FHYAVMEAFNH
-274 LIPEGD
+274 LIPEGE

-312 EIWSIIVAAVRDTLG
+312 EIWSIIVAAVRDALG

-341 RPDIPT
+341 RPEIPT
-347 YEAGKLTDIRVPRVQ
+347 FEAGNLAGVKVPQVKF
-362 LNPNYNPFSSHSET
+362 NPSFNPFNSNREIS
-376 RKPIRQWEELFE
+376 RKPARQWEKLYEK
-388 GAGGKELFEGAG
+388 AA
-400 GKELFEGA
+400 A
-408 RGKEQGAREYP
+408 
-419 KTSGL
+419 
-424 HDNPLAPSP
+424 SP
-433 SPLAPSLFQESQEI
+433 SSQNNQKTQNIQTFFQDSQEEI

-477 RILYERYMKQMQEHT
+477 RILYERYLKQMQEHN
-492 APTQGLLFP
+492 AATQGLLFP

-515 GILDDV
+515 AILDDV

-529 PLGGGAFSIVG
+529 SLGGNSFSIVG
-540 TPSGQSNP
+540 TPSGQVNP

-553 QMVETVKQQDG
+553 QMVESVKMQDG
-564 IQTDALHHQLALVLA
+564 GHTDALHHQLALVLA
-579 RNNAIEVGEVLTPL
+579 RNNAIEVGEVLTPV
-593 QMETLIGDLFQCEIQ
+593 QMEAIIGDLFQCENP

-623 EQIDK
+623 ETIDK
-628 MFN
+628 MFKTP

>member
-32 MENAVDAGAQ
+32 MENAVDAGAST
-42 NIDVLVQDAGR
+42 IDVLVQDAGR

-62 KGMTETDARMAFER
+62 KGMSETDARMAFER

-111 LTTRTAA
+111 LTTRMAE
-118 QDVGIELCLEGSRVV
+118 QDLGVQICLEGSRIV

-145 FEVCNLFF
+145 FEVSNLFF

-183 PSVSFALS
+183 PSVAFTLS
-191 SNGNRLMQLPAG
+191 SNANKLMQLPAG
-203 SPLQRIVGIFGKKLG
+203 STLQRIVGIFGKKMG
-218 EQLLPVQVET
+218 EQLLPVQAET
-228 SLVGISGFVG
+228 SLVKISGFVG

-263 FHYAVQEAFNH
+263 FHYAVMEAFAH
-274 LIPEGD
+274 LIPDGD
-280 QVPYFIFFQVD
+280 QVPYFVFFEVD

-312 EIWSIIVAAVRDTLG
+312 EIWSIIVAAVRDALG

-347 YEAGKLTDIRVPRVQ
+347 YDASGLGNVKVPRVQ
-362 LNPNYNPFSSHSET
+362 VNLSYNPFSGQGEK
-376 RKPIRQWEELFE
+376 RKQARQWEKLYEQQAIRKAPEPPGVPEALFP
-388 GAGGKELFEGAG
+388 A
-400 GKELFEGA
+400 
-408 RGKEQGAREYP
+408 
-419 KTSGL
+419 
-424 HDNPLAPSP
+424 
-433 SPLAPSLFQESQEI
+433 SQEM
-447 SSQHFQYKGQYILTA
+447 SSQHYQYKGQYILTA

-477 RILYERYMKQMQEHT
+477 RILYERYMKQMQEP
-492 APTQGLLFP
+492 AAATQGLLFP

-515 GILDDV
+515 GIIDDI
-521 RALGFDIT
+521 RALGFDIS
-529 PLGGGAFSIVG
+529 PLGGNAFSIVG
-540 TPSGQSNP
+540 TPPGQSNP

-553 QMVETVKQQDG
+553 QMVESVKQHDS
-564 IQTDALHHQLALVLA
+564 IHSEALHHQLALVLA
-579 RNNAIEVGEVLTPL
+579 RNNAIERGEVLTSV
-593 QMETLIGDLFQCEIQ
+593 QMETLIGDLFLCDNP

-623 EQIDK
+623 EAIDK

>member
-32 MENAVDAGAQ
+32 MENAVDAGAST
-42 NIDVLVQDAGR
+42 IDVLVQDAGR

-62 KGMTETDARMAFER
+62 KGMSETDARMAFER

-87 LFTLRTMGF
+87 LFTLCTMGF

-106 VSQVK
+106 VAQVK
-111 LTTRTAA
+111 LTTRTAE
-118 QDVGIELCLEGSRVV
+118 QDLGVQLCLEGSRVV

-145 FEVCNLFF
+145 FEVSNLFF

-183 PSVSFALS
+183 PSVAFTLS

-203 SPLQRIVGIFGKKLG
+203 SSLQRIVGIFGKKLS

-228 SLVGISGFVG
+228 SLVKISGFVG
-238 KPEAA
+238 KPESA

-263 FHYAVQEAFNH
+263 FHYAVMEAFNH
-274 LIPEGD
+274 LIPDGD

-312 EIWSIIVAAVRDTLG
+312 EIWSIIVAAVRDALG

-341 RPDIPT
+341 RPEIPT
-347 YEAGKLTDIRVPRVQ
+347 YEVGNLKDVKVPRVQ
-362 LNPNYNPFSSHSET
+362 YNTSFNPFSNHSET
-376 RKPIRQWEELFE
+376 RKPTRQWEKLYEQASLQHPP
-388 GAGGKELFEGAG
+388 KEE
-400 GKELFEGA
+400 
-408 RGKEQGAREYP
+408 
-419 KTSGL
+419 
-424 HDNPLAPSP
+424 SP
-433 SPLAPSLFQESQEI
+433 SPVLFPLGGGREGALEM
-447 SSQHFQYKGQYILTA
+447 SSEHLQYKGQYILTA
-462 VQSGLMMVDQ
+462 VQSGLMIVDQ

-477 RILYERYMKQMQEHT
+477 RILYERYMKQMQEHN
-492 APTQGLLFP
+492 AATQGLLFP

-529 PLGGGAFSIVG
+529 PLGGGSFSIVG
-540 TPSGQSNP
+540 TPSGQTNP
-548 VAVVQ
+548 LAVVQ
-553 QMVETVKQQDG
+553 QMVESVKMQDG
-564 IQTDALHHQLALVLA
+564 GHADALHHQLALVLA
-579 RNNAIEVGEVLTPL
+579 RNNAIEVGEVLTPV
-593 QMETLIGDLFQCEIQ
+593 QMETLIGDLFLCDNP
-608 NLSPSGKTILTILQQ
+608 NLSPNGKTILTILQQ

-628 MFN
+628 MFRTP

>member
-32 MENAVDAGAQ
+32 MENAVDAGAST
-42 NIDVLVQDAGR
+42 IDVLVQDAGR

-87 LFTLRTMGF
+87 LFTLQTMGF

-106 VSQVK
+106 VSLVK
-111 LTTRTAA
+111 LTTRTAE
-118 QDVGIELCLEGSRVV
+118 QELGVQLCLEGSRVV

-145 FEVCNLFF
+145 FEVSNLFF

-183 PSVSFALS
+183 PSVAFTLS

-203 SPLQRIVGIFGKKLG
+203 GSLQRIVGIFGKRLG
-218 EQLLPVQVET
+218 EQLLPLQVET
-228 SLVGISGFVG
+228 SLVKISGFVG

-263 FHYAVQEAFNH
+263 FHYAVMEAFSH

-312 EIWSIIVAAVRDTLG
+312 EIWSIILAAVRDALG

-341 RPDIPT
+341 RPDIPA
-347 YEAGKLTDIRVPRVQ
+347 YDARSLGDVKVPRVQ
-362 LNPNYNPFSSHSET
+362 FNPTYNPFSSHSES
-376 RKPIRQWEELFE
+376 RKPTRQWEKLYEQAANQNNPNNQSPQNTQNTQSPQSSQSFQTLFPE
-388 GAGGKELFEGAG
+388 
-400 GKELFEGA
+400 
-408 RGKEQGAREYP
+408 
-419 KTSGL
+419 
-424 HDNPLAPSP
+424 
-433 SPLAPSLFQESQEI
+433 SLEM
-447 SSQHFQYKGQYILTA
+447 SSQHYQYKGQYIMTA
-462 VQSGLMMVDQ
+462 VQSGLMIVDQ

-477 RILYERYMKQMQEHT
+477 RILYERYMRQMQEHS
-492 APTQGLLFP
+492 AATQGLLFP

-529 PLGGGAFSIVG
+529 PLGGSSFSIVG
-540 TPSGQSNP
+540 APSGQSNP

-553 QMVETVKQQDG
+553 QMVESVKQQDG
-564 IQTDALHHQLALVLA
+564 AHADALHHQLALVLA
-579 RNNAIEVGEVLTPL
+579 RNNAIEVGEVLTPV
-593 QMETLIGDLFQCEIQ
+593 QMETLLSDLFQCEIQ
-608 NLSPSGKTILTILQQ
+608 NLSPSGKQVLTILQQ

>member
-32 MENAVDAGAQ
+32 MENAVDAGAST
-42 NIDVLVQDAGR
+42 IDVLVQDAGR

-62 KGMTETDARMAFER
+62 KGMSETDARMAFER

-106 VSQVK
+106 VAQVK
-111 LTTRTAA
+111 LTTRTVE
-118 QDVGIELCLEGSRVV
+118 QDLGVKLCLEGSRVV

-183 PSVSFALS
+183 PSVAFTLS
-191 SNGNRLMQLPAG
+191 SNGNQLMQLPAG
-203 SPLQRIVGIFGKKLG
+203 SSLQRIVGVFGKKLG
-218 EQLLPVQVET
+218 EQLLPIQVDT
-228 SLVGISGFVG
+228 SLVKISGFVG
-238 KPEAA
+238 KPESA
-243 RKKNSSQY
+243 RKKNSSQF

-263 FHYAVQEAFNH
+263 FHYAVMEAFSH

-280 QVPYFIFFQVD
+280 QIPYFISFQVD
-291 PANIDVNI
+291 PSNIDVNI

-312 EIWSIIVAAVRDTLG
+312 EIWSIIVAAVRDALG

-347 YEAGKLTDIRVPRVQ
+347 FQIGNVAAVKAPRVQ
-362 LNPNYNPFSSHSET
+362 VNSKFNPFNSHNES
-376 RKPIRQWEELFE
+376 RKPARQWEKLY
-388 GAGGKELFEGAG
+388 
-400 GKELFEGA
+400 
-408 RGKEQGAREYP
+408 EQAAAQNNQEAQNV
-419 KTSGL
+419 S
-424 HDNPLAPSP
+424 NAQSP
-433 SPLAPSLFQESQEI
+433 QSLFQEEMEMST
-447 SSQHFQYKGQYILTA
+447 QHFQYKGQYILTA

-477 RILYERYMKQMQEHT
+477 RILYERYMKQMQEHN
-492 APTQGLLFP
+492 AATQGLLFP

-529 PLGGGAFSIVG
+529 SLGGSSFSIVG
-540 TPSGQSNP
+540 APSEQANP

-553 QMVETVKQQDG
+553 EMVESVKQQDG
-564 IQTDALHHQLALVLA
+564 GHADALHHQLALVLA
-579 RNNAIEVGEVLTPL
+579 RHNAIGVGEVLSSV
-593 QMETLIGDLFQCEIQ
+593 QMETLIGDLFQCDNP
-608 NLSPSGKTILTILQQ
+608 NLSPNGKTILTILQQ
-623 EQIDK
+623 ETIDK

>member
-7 LPDSV
+7 IPDSV

-32 MENAVDAGAQ
+32 MENAVDAGAST
-42 NIDVLVQDAGR
+42 IDVLVQDAGR
-53 TSIQVIDDG
+53 TTIQVIDDG

-106 VSQVK
+106 VAQVK
-111 LTTRTAA
+111 LTTRTAN
-118 QDVGIELCLEGSRVV
+118 QDLGVQLCIDGSHLI

-145 FEVCNLFF
+145 FEVSNLFF

-183 PSVSFALS
+183 SSVTFSLS

-203 SPLQRIVGIFGKKLG
+203 STLQRIVGIFGKKLG

-228 SLVGISGFVG
+228 SLVIISGFVG

-243 RKKNSSQY
+243 RKKNSSQF

-263 FHYAVQEAFNH
+263 FHYAVMEAFNH

-312 EIWSIIVAAVRDTLG
+312 EIWSIIVAAVRDALG

-347 YEAGKLTDIRVPRVQ
+347 YEVGSLTSVKVPRVQ
-362 LNPNYNPFSSHSET
+362 YDTSFNPFNSHSET
-376 RKPIRQWEELFE
+376 RKPTRQWEKLYEQAAQSNHQNQNTPTTPSSQNAPITQTLFPE
-388 GAGGKELFEGAG
+388 V
-400 GKELFEGA
+400 
-408 RGKEQGAREYP
+408 
-419 KTSGL
+419 
-424 HDNPLAPSP
+424 
-433 SPLAPSLFQESQEI
+433 QEM
-447 SSQHFQYKGQYILTA
+447 SSQHYQYKGQYILTA
-462 VQSGLMMVDQ
+462 VQSGLMLVDQ

-477 RILYERYMKQMQEHT
+477 RILYERYLKQMQEHN
-492 APTQGLLFP
+492 AATQGLLFP

-510 AALLT
+510 AAMLT
-515 GILDDV
+515 AILDDV

-529 PLGGGAFSIVG
+529 PLGGSAFSIVG
-540 TPSGQSNP
+540 TPSGQVNP

-553 QMVETVKQQDG
+553 QMVESVKMQDG
-564 IQTDALHHQLALVLA
+564 VHADALHHRLALVLA
-579 RNNAIEVGEVLTPL
+579 RNNAIEVGEVLTPV
-593 QMETLIGDLFQCEIQ
+593 QMETLIGDLFQCENP
-608 NLSPSGKTILTILQQ
+608 NLSPNGKTILTILQQ
-623 EQIDK
+623 ETIDK
-628 MFN
+628 LFN

>member
-32 MENAVDAGAQ
+32 MENAVDAGAST
-42 NIDVLVQDAGR
+42 IDVLVQDAGR
-53 TSIQVIDDG
+53 TLIQVIDDG
-62 KGMTETDARMAFER
+62 KGMSETDARMAFER

-106 VSQVK
+106 VAQVK
-111 LTTRTAA
+111 LTTRTAG
-118 QDVGIELCLEGSRVV
+118 QELGVRLCIDGSNVV

-145 FEVCNLFF
+145 FEVNNLFF

-169 NNIIQDFERIALVN
+169 NNIIQEFERIALVN
-183 PSVSFALS
+183 PSVAFTLL
-191 SNGNRLMQLPAG
+191 SNGNSLMQLPAG
-203 SPLQRIVGIFGKKLG
+203 SSLQRIVGIFGKRLG

-228 SLVGISGFVG
+228 SLVQISGFVG
-238 KPEAA
+238 KPESA
-243 RKKNSSQY
+243 RKKNSTQF

-263 FHYAVQEAFNH
+263 FHYAVMEAFNH

-280 QVPYFIFFQVD
+280 QVPYFIFFQVN

-312 EIWSIIVAAVRDTLG
+312 EIWSIIVAAVRDALG

-347 YEAGKLTDIRVPRVQ
+347 YQAGNLTDIKVPRVQ
-362 LNPNYNPFSSHSET
+362 YNTSYNPFSNHSES
-376 RKPIRQWEELFE
+376 RKPVRQWEKLFQ
-388 GAGGKELFEGAG
+388 GAG
-400 GKELFEGA
+400 
-408 RGKEQGAREYP
+408 GKEQGARGNMGNL
-419 KTSGL
+419 SSQ
-424 HDNPLAPSP
+424 DNPPAPCSLSP
-433 SPLAPSLFQESQEI
+433 APSLFSEELEMST
-447 SSQHFQYKGQYILTA
+447 QHYQYKGQYILTA
-462 VQSGLMMVDQ
+462 VQSGLMIVDQ

-477 RILYERYMKQMQEHT
+477 RILYERYMKQMQEHN
-492 APTQGLLFP
+492 AATQGLLFP

-515 GILDDV
+515 GILEDV

-529 PLGGGAFSIVG
+529 PLGGSSFSIVG

-548 VAVVQ
+548 LSVVQ
-553 QMVETVKQQDG
+553 QMVESVKMQDG
-564 IQTDALHHQLALVLA
+564 GHADALHHQLALVLA
-579 RNNAIEVGEVLTPL
+579 RNNAIEVGEVLTSV
-593 QMETLIGDLFQCEIQ
+593 QMDTLIGDLFQCDNP

-623 EQIDK
+623 DAIDK

>member
-32 MENAVDAGAQ
+32 MENAVDAGAST
-42 NIDVLVQDAGR
+42 IDVLVQDAGR

-87 LFTLRTMGF
+87 LFTLQTMGF

-111 LTTRTAA
+111 LTTRTVE
-118 QDVGIELCLEGSRVV
+118 QELGVQLCLEGSRVV

-145 FEVCNLFF
+145 FEVSNLFF

-183 PSVSFALS
+183 PSVAFTLS
-191 SNGNRLMQLPAG
+191 SNGNQLMQLPAG
-203 SPLQRIVGIFGKKLG
+203 SNLQRIVGIFGKKLG

-228 SLVGISGFVG
+228 SLVKISGFVG
-238 KPEAA
+238 KPESA

-263 FHYAVQEAFNH
+263 FHYAVMEAFSH

-280 QVPYFIFFQVD
+280 QVPYFISFQVD

-312 EIWSIIVAAVRDTLG
+312 EIWSIIVAAVRDALG

-347 YEAGKLTDIRVPRVQ
+347 YDARGLGDVKVPRVQ
-362 LNPNYNPFSSHSET
+362 VNPSYNPFSSHSES
-376 RKPIRQWEELFE
+376 RKPVRQWEKLFE
-388 GAGGKELFEGAG
+388 GAGGKE
-400 GKELFEGA
+400 
-408 RGKEQGAREYP
+408 QGARENLGTQHP
-419 KTSGL
+419 

-433 SPLAPSLFQESQEI
+433 SPLAPSLFQEDQEI
-447 SSQHFQYKGQYILTA
+447 SSQHFQFKGQYILTA

-477 RILYERYMKQMQEHT
+477 RILYERYMKQMQEHN

-515 GILDDV
+515 GMLDDV

-529 PLGGGAFSIVG
+529 PLGGSSFSIVG
-540 TPSGQSNP
+540 TPSGQTDP
-548 VAVVQ
+548 TAVVQ
-553 QMVETVKQQDG
+553 QMVESVKQQDG
-564 IQTDALHHQLALVLA
+564 GHADALHHQLALVLA
-579 RNNAIEVGEVLTPL
+579 RHNAIEVGEVLTPV